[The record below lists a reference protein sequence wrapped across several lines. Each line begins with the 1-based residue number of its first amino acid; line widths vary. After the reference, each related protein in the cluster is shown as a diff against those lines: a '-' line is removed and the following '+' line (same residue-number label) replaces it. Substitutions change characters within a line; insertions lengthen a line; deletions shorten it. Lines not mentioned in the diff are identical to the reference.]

1 MAGSRRSLASGKRR
15 HRGLRVDGGIGGER
29 GVKSLVLSALSI
41 DVANL
46 SGDDVFYRGYL
57 GINLSV

>member
-1 MAGSRRSLASGKRR
+1 M
-15 HRGLRVDGGIGGER
+15 DGGIGGER